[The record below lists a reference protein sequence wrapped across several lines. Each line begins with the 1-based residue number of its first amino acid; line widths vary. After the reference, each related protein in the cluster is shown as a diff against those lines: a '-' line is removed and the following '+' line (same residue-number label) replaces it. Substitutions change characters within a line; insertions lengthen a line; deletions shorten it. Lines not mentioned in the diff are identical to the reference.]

1 MQVPDSL
8 LQLRSLIDSAFDL
21 IFRQVKF
28 ITELFDLGFQ
38 LGPIFKGIEGF
49 GDGIDDFVLGRH
61 WLTPLYGA

>member
-1 MQVPDSL
+1 MQVRDFL
-8 LQLRSLIDSAFDL
+8 IQLCFVGYSTFDL

-28 ITELFDLGFQ
+28 IKEPFDLGFP